1 MLKRMHPTAERL
13 VSTVVVLLDAKD
25 PSKILVDEVLTKSG
39 VSKGSLYHHFADFSD
54 LIEAAMIVRFASTV
68 DASIGAI
75 TRVVTT
81 ATSAQEVLAGLERVT
96 DETQGPATAAYRA
109 ERIRSLALATTNERF
124 RAALGV
130 EQRRLTESVADIV
143 REGQLKGWIRPHLDP
158 QVVAVFIQAYTLGQI
173 VDDIAD
179 IPMDAAA
186 WNALVDDVAR
196 QIFVVDTSDLS

>member
-13 VSTVVVLLDAKD
+13 VNTVVVLLDAKD
-25 PSKILVDEVLTKSG
+25 PSKILVDEVLSKSG

-68 DASIGAI
+68 DASIAAI
-75 TRVVTT
+75 TRVVMT
-81 ATSAQEVLAGLERVT
+81 ATNSQEVLAGLEKVT
-96 DETQGPATAAYRA
+96 DDSQGPATADIRA
-109 ERIRSLALATTNERF
+109 ERIRALALATTNERF

-143 REGQLKGWIRPHLDP
+143 REGQLKGWIYPNLDP
-158 QVVAVFIQAYTLGQI
+158 QTVAVFIQAYTLGQI

-179 IPMDAAA
+179 LPMNTEA
-186 WNALVDDVAR
+186 WNALIDDVAR
-196 QIFVVDTSDLS
+196 KIFVVDSPELS